1 MTNRRDFFKQAFA
14 IVGAGA
20 IVQLFTKS
28 NAWAALKPVMKDA
41 QCKAQAAGLGYVD
54 DLALA
59 LKQNKIQKS
68 PIPAGAKTW
77 KPLDQ
82 KCANCMF
89 YGKNQTPSKN
99 DNSCQI
105 LPGCAVNPKGSC
117 NSWTGK
123 QA

>member
-14 IVGAGA
+14 VVGAGA

-54 DLALA
+54 SLALA
-59 LKQNKIQKS
+59 LKQKKIQKS
-68 PIPAGAKTW
+68 PVANW

-82 KCANCMF
+82 KCVNCMF
-89 YGKNQTPSKN
+89 YGKS

-105 LPGCAVNPKGSC
+105 LPGCAVNPNGSC

-123 QA
+123 QS